1 MKTKFF
7 KYGVLVVAAMICGL
21 TAQAQ
26 TTKASAGK
34 SKKASAVHSDYTSS
48 SYNTDDNGHSVERIE
63 TTINGREFKVKLDN
77 DKITSLY
84 VDDEKVAPAD
94 YGKYETE
101 ITEIREQ
108 IKRDRI
114 QAEKDRHQADLD
126 RQQAERDRAQAEK
139 DRHQADLDR
148 QQADRDR
155 QQAEKDRQ
163 QAERDRQQADSE
175 RGQVER
181 DRQQAERDRHQA
193 DLDREQAGRDRIQAD
208 KDRAQA
214 EIDRKHAEEDRKL
227 MAQLISDLVNDKII
241 PNEDA
246 LHNLTMNDD
255 EMTVNG
261 KKQPDAVFNK
271 YKEKYKRFAGGE
283 FSYENSYNST
293 SHRRGIH
300 MSRN

>member
-1 MKTKFF
+1 MKTKFL
-7 KYGVLVVAAMICGL
+7 KYGVLGIAAMVWGV
-21 TAQAQ
+21 TAQGQVRASNGKAKKSQGMHTSYSSQ
-26 TTKASAGK
+26 T
-34 SKKASAVHSDYTSS
+34 
-48 SYNTDDNGHSVERIE
+48 NDNNGDEVQRIE
-63 TTINGREFKVKLDN
+63 TEIDGKEFKIKLVN
-77 DKITSLY
+77 DKIVSMY

-94 YGKYETE
+94 YGKYETQ

-126 RQQAERDRAQAEK
+126 RQQADRDRAQAEK

-155 QQAEKDRQ
+155 VQAEKDRH
-163 QAERDRQQADSE
+163 QADLERQQADGE
-175 RGQVER
+175 RGQVEK

-214 EIDRKHAEEDRKL
+214 EIDRKHAEEDRKV
-227 MAQLISDLVNDKII
+227 MAQLISDLVSDKII

-246 LHNLTMNDD
+246 LHNLTMDDD

-283 FSYENSYNST
+283 FSYENSYNGT

>member
-1 MKTKFF
+1 MKTKFL
-7 KYGVLVVAAMICGL
+7 KYGVLGIAAMVWGV

-26 TTKASAGK
+26 VRASNGKAKK
-34 SKKASAVHSDYTSS
+34 SQGMHTSYS
-48 SYNTDDNGHSVERIE
+48 SQTNDNNGDEVQRIE
-63 TTINGREFKVKLDN
+63 TEIDGKEFKIKLVN
-77 DKITSLY
+77 DKIVSMY

-94 YGKYETE
+94 YGKYETQ

-126 RQQAERDRAQAEK
+126 RQQADRDRAQAEK

-155 QQAEKDRQ
+155 VQAEKDRH
-163 QAERDRQQADSE
+163 QADLERQQADGE
-175 RGQVER
+175 RGQVEK

-214 EIDRKHAEEDRKL
+214 EIDRKHAEEDRKV
-227 MAQLISDLVNDKII
+227 MAQLINDLVSDKII

-246 LHNLTMNDD
+246 LHNLTMDDD

-283 FSYENSYNST
+283 FSYENSYNGT